1 MGMESMGSAASAT
14 GCVAL
19 FSQPT
24 RAVATHMARIYLMT
38 VIILTIYIDAK
49 VVHSRGTTK
58 KTDKKMESMLPLS
71 VGNTLSITIIIAYVA
86 TP

>member
-19 FSQPT
+19 VSQPT
-24 RAVATHMARIYLMT
+24 RAVATHRARIYLMT
-38 VIILTIYIDAK
+38 VIILTVYIDAK

-58 KTDKKMESMLPLS
+58 KTDKKMESVLPPS
-71 VGNTLSITIIIAYVA
+71 VGNTLSIPIIIAYVA